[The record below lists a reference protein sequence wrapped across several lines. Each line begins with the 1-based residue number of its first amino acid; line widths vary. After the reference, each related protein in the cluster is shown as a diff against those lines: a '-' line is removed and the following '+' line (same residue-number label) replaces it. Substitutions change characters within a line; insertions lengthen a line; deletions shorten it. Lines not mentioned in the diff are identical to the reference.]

1 MSMINSNCKNII
13 NDNLQ
18 QIDYLEKIKE
28 KLSKEKQLKELT
40 NPPLSLANTNKTN
53 SQINNITLT
62 CRELTEDIQP
72 LYNES
77 EKPEQQ
83 IPFLNN
89 TDNIL
94 REIQQEAQ
102 QETQQKAQQEAQQE
116 TQQETQQE
124 AQQETQQ
131 SIQQE
136 TQKETQQETILEIN
150 NSIKTETT
158 KVKDTKSKLNFD
170 KINKIN
176 KSYEDNTTNITEEAL
191 TEKIN
196 TLVKRVNSKIE
207 TEISKELFTFTKLIS
222 ENKDNTSSLN
232 IIGAFILNKIDK
244 LVGV

>member
-102 QETQQKAQQEAQQE
+102 QETQQ
-116 TQQETQQE
+116 ETQQE

-176 KSYEDNTTNITEEAL
+176 KSYEDNATNITEEAL